1 MNRMIL
7 AIAFALGAGAILW
20 IGAGF
25 VGMDVLALLVTLV
38 IGAVYLLGFVELLQF
53 RRATA
58 TLTTALDNV
67 PAPLDSLDGWLRQLH
82 PSLQEAVR
90 LRIEG
95 ERQALPGP
103 VFAPYLVGLLV
114 MLGLLGTFIGMV
126 VTLKGAVLAL
136 EGTTEL
142 QAIRAGLTTPI
153 KGLGLA
159 FGTSVAGVAASAML
173 GFIATL
179 SRRERL
185 QASGQLD
192 STIASVLR
200 PFSLAHNRQET
211 FKAMQAQAHMLPEL
225 VNRLRQMGDH
235 LLQGSQQLGATLLAN
250 QQAFQHSVH
259 ASFAE
264 LGQSV
269 ARSLQQHLADSGR
282 LTAQT
287 IEPLL
292 QTSLQEMARNAQQ
305 TQQQLHAVV
314 QQHLQGV
321 GERFEQTREQVAAA
335 WQQGLE
341 NVQRAQQ
348 QLLTDLNQTVSSANE
363 RLAGELRTH
372 WQDMTAQT
380 AVQQQRTSAALEN
393 SADRITTQLQSTSEN
408 LLQEMQSLLGATG
421 KLIDAR
427 QVSEQHWQSDMALR
441 TEQLVTVVR
450 GELAALRD
458 AEAER
463 GDAAVARLS
472 ALEASVA
479 THLSQ
484 LGKELEAP
492 MARLIDTAA
501 RAPQA
506 AADIIEQMRANM
518 SANMEHDNALLA
530 ERTHLLNDLAAL
542 MTHLN
547 TSANDQRRAVEE
559 LVRSASTLLNDA
571 GAALS
576 QQISADSD
584 RLEAVAAQLSG
595 SSSEVA
601 SLSEAFGFAVE
612 LFRESNE
619 KLIDSFQRVE
629 SALEKS
635 ASRNDEQLAYYV
647 AQAREIID
655 LSMMS
660 QKEVF
665 EELRRISQ
673 PAAVAAANVDAEA
686 EEVC

>member
-25 VGMDVLALLVTLV
+25 VGTDGLALLVTLV

-225 VNRLRQMGDH
+225 VHRLQQMGDH
-235 LLQGSQQLGATLLAN
+235 LLQGSQQLSATLLAN

-259 ASFAE
+259 TSFAE

-269 ARSLQQHLADSGR
+269 ARSLQQHLADSSR

-314 QQHLQGV
+314 QQHLQGM
-321 GERFEQTREQVAAA
+321 GERFEQTSEQVAVA
-335 WQQGLE
+335 WQQGLD

-380 AVQQQRTSAALEN
+380 AAQQQRTSAALQN
-393 SADRITTQLQSTSEN
+393 SADRITTQLQATSEN

-427 QVSEQHWQSDMALR
+427 QASEQHWQSDMALR
-441 TEQLVTVVR
+441 TEQLVTAVR
-450 GELAALRD
+450 GELVALRD

-629 SALEKS
+629 TALEKS

-673 PAAVAAANVDAEA
+673 PATAAAANVDAEA

>member
-7 AIAFALGAGAILW
+7 AIAFGLGAAAIVW

-25 VGMDVLALLVTLV
+25 VGTDALALLVTLV

-58 TLTTALDNV
+58 TLVTALGDV
-67 PAPLDSLDGWLRQLH
+67 PAQLNDLEGWLKRLH
-82 PSLQEAVR
+82 PALREAVR
-90 LRIEG
+90 MRIEG

-142 QAIRAGLTTPI
+142 HAIRAGLTTPI

-185 QASGQLD
+185 QASALLD
-192 STIASVLR
+192 QKTVTVFY
-200 PFSLAHNRQET
+200 PFSLAYQRQES
-211 FKAMQAQAHMLPEL
+211 FKAMQTQAQAWPEL
-225 VNRLRQMGDH
+225 VHRLQQMSDH
-235 LLQGSQQLGATLLAN
+235 LLQGSQQLSDTLVAN
-250 QQAFQHSVH
+250 QQAFQHGVQI
-259 ASFAE
+259 SFAE
-264 LGQSV
+264 WGQSV
-269 ARSLQQHLADSGR
+269 VRSLQQHLVDSSHLITR
-282 LTAQT
+282 AV
-287 IEPLL
+287 EPLL
-292 QTSLQEMARNAQQ
+292 QASLQEMARDAQQ
-305 TQQQLHAVV
+305 TQQQLHTVV
-314 QQHLQGV
+314 QQQLQAV
-321 GERFEQTREQVAAA
+321 GDRFEQTSQQVAAI
-335 WQQGLE
+335 WQQSLDEVARG
-341 NVQRAQQ
+341 QQ
-348 QLLTDLNQTVSSANE
+348 QS
-363 RLAGELRTH
+363 LA
-372 WQDMTAQT
+372 
-380 AVQQQRTSAALEN
+380 
-393 SADRITTQLQSTSEN
+393 
-408 LLQEMQSLLGATG
+408 
-421 KLIDAR
+421 
-427 QVSEQHWQSDMALR
+427 DMAMQ
-441 TEQLVTVVR
+441 TQQMMAAVR
-450 GELAALRD
+450 GELTALRD

-463 GDAAVARLS
+463 GDAALGHLAT
-472 ALEASVA
+472 LEASVA
-479 THLSQ
+479 THLAR

-492 MARLIDTAA
+492 MARLIETAA
-501 RAPQA
+501 QASQA
-506 AADIIEQMRANM
+506 AAEVIEQMRASM
-518 SANMEHDNALLA
+518 SANMAHDNALLA

-547 TSANDQRRAVEE
+547 TCAGDQRRAVEA
-559 LVRSASTLLNDA
+559 LVQSASALLSDA
-571 GAALS
+571 GAAFS
-576 QQISADSD
+576 HRIGMESD
-584 RLEAVAAQLSG
+584 RLQAVAAQLSG

-635 ASRNDEQLAYYV
+635 ASRSDEQLAYYV

-673 PAAVAAANVDAEA
+673 RSSANADAETA
-686 EEVC
+686 EVC

>member
-25 VGMDVLALLVTLV
+25 VGTDVLALLVTLV

-58 TLTTALDNV
+58 TLTTALNRV
-67 PAPLDSLDGWLRQLH
+67 ATPLDSLDGWLKQLH

-225 VNRLRQMGDH
+225 VHRLQQMGDH

-259 ASFAE
+259 TSFAE

-269 ARSLQQHLADSGR
+269 ARSLQQHLADSSR

-292 QTSLQEMARNAQQ
+292 QGSLQEMARNAQQ

-314 QQHLQGV
+314 QQHLQGM
-321 GERFEQTREQVAAA
+321 GERFEQTSEQVAAA

-341 NVQRAQQ
+341 NVERAQQ
-348 QLLTDLNQTVSSANE
+348 QLLTDLNQTVFSANE

-380 AVQQQRTSAALEN
+380 AAQQQRTSAALEN

-427 QVSEQHWQSDMALR
+427 QVSEQHWQSDMAAR
-441 TEQLVTVVR
+441 TEQLVTAVR

-673 PAAVAAANVDAEA
+673 PATAAAANVDAEA